1 MFLTQNKIIL
11 ADKMS
16 DYVIIVAG
24 GSGTRMQSQEPKQF
38 LPLAGKAILHHTI
51 EAFHKYDPTFKYIV
65 ALPKEYIEYWKS
77 HSALKKVP
85 GEQILVEGGAERF
98 YTVKN
103 ALEHVKGPGIVL
115 IHDGVR
121 PLVSKQTIKNCI
133 EKAKVFGNA
142 VPVIPIVDSVRHV
155 HDNGSHPV
163 NRHHLRI
170 VQTPQCFDI
179 GLLKKA
185 YDSEFLSSFT
195 DDASV
200 IEHFGAKIHLVD
212 GNQENIKIT
221 TPYDMQLAE
230 FLLAK

>member
-1 MFLTQNKIIL
+1 
-11 ADKMS
+11 MS
-16 DYVIIVAG
+16 DYIIIVAG

-38 LPLAGKAILHHTI
+38 LPLAGKSVLHHTI
-51 EAFHKYDPTFKYIV
+51 EAFHKLDPTFKFIV
-65 ALPKEYIEYWKS
+65 ALPPEYIDFWRN

-85 GEQILVEGGAERF
+85 GEQILVEGGTERF
-98 YTVKN
+98 FTVKN
-103 ALEHVKGPGIVL
+103 ALEHVKGPGLVM

-133 EKAKVFGNA
+133 NEAKVYGNA
-142 VPVIPIVDSVRHV
+142 VPVVPIVDSVRHV

-179 GLLKKA
+179 ALLKKA
-185 YDSEFLSSFT
+185 YNTEYLPSFT

-200 IEHFGAKIHLVD
+200 VEHFGAKIHLVE

-221 TPYDMQLAE
+221 TPFDMQLAE
-230 FLLAK
+230 FILTANS